1 MSKWRKIRVF
11 EGTLFHKGLI
21 EHTLTHSDKVKCNL
35 CEKPYQEHSYLD
47 EFRREK
53 GEV

>member
-21 EHTLTHSDKVKCNL
+21 EHILTHSDKEKCNV
-35 CEKPYQEHSYLD
+35 CERVLRED
-47 EFRREK
+47 ELSSSK
-53 GEV
+53 GGKSK